1 MAHRKLSRKASGRKA
16 LLRSLMISLFKN
28 DRIETTE
35 PKAKEAQR
43 SAEKMITTAK
53 KDTRNARKKA
63 MQVLNDKEVVKRLFS
78 EIAPKFS
85 ERPGGY
91 TRILKLGPRRGDG
104 APMAILELVE

>member
-1 MAHRKLSRKASGRKA
+1 MVQRKLSRKGAERKA

-43 SAEKMITTAK
+43 SAEKLITTAK
-53 KDTRNARKKA
+53 DDTRNARKKA
-63 MQVLNDKEVVKRLFS
+63 MSILNDKEAVTRLF
-78 EIAPKFS
+78 EDVAPRFM

-104 APMAILELVE
+104 AEMAILELVE

>member
-1 MAHRKLSRKASGRKA
+1 MARRKLNRKSAERKA
-16 LLRSLMISLFKN
+16 LLKSLMISLFKN
-28 DRIETTE
+28 ERIETTE

-43 SAEKMITTAK
+43 SAEKLITTAK

-63 MQVLNDKEVVKRLFS
+63 MGILDDKEAVTKLFT

-85 ERPGGY
+85 ERQGGY
-91 TRILKLGPRRGDG
+91 TRVLKLGPRRGDG